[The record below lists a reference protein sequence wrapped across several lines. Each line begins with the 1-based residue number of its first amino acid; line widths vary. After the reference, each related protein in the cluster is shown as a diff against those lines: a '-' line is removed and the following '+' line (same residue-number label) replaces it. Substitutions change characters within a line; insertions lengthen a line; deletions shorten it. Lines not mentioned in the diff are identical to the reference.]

1 MVKVSLIVAA
11 AENRTIGKDNDMP
24 WKISS
29 DLKYFK
35 KVTMNKP
42 VIMGRKT
49 FESIGKPLPG
59 RTNIVITRDTG
70 FTHEGVITAHSVEM
84 ALDVAHGMA
93 EMRKEKE
100 IMVIG
105 GAQIYA
111 LTLPIADR
119 LYLTRIHAEI
129 EGDAHFPELDEKD
142 WLEYSREDHSR
153 GEKDSHDHSFIVL
166 DRIS

>member
-1 MVKVSLIVAA
+1 MIKTSLIVAA
-11 AENRTIGKDNDMP
+11 AENGIIGKDNDMP

-35 KVTMNKP
+35 KVTMDKP

-49 FESIGKPLPG
+49 FQSIGKPLPG
-59 RTNIVITRDTG
+59 RVNIVITRDNS

-84 ALDVAHGMA
+84 AIDVAKNMA
-93 EMRKEKE
+93 EVKGLKE

-105 GAQIYA
+105 GAQIY
-111 LTLPIADR
+111 TLCLPFADR

-129 EGDAHFPELDEKD
+129 DGDTSFPELNSDE
-142 WLEYSREDHSR
+142 WLEYSREDMR
-153 GEKDSHDHSFIVL
+153 AGEKDSHDFSFLVL
-166 DRIS
+166 DRV

>member
-1 MVKVSLIVAA
+1 MIKTSLIVAA
-11 AENRTIGKDNDMP
+11 AENGIIGKDNDMP

-29 DLKYFK
+29 DLQYFK

-59 RTNIVITRDTG
+59 RLNIVITRDTS
-70 FTHEGVITAHSVEM
+70 FNAEGVITAHSAEM
-84 ALDVAHGMA
+84 ALEVAKSMA
-93 EMRKEKE
+93 EVKGLKE

-105 GAQIYA
+105 GAQIYE
-111 LTLPIADR
+111 LCLPMADR

-129 EGDAHFPELDEKD
+129 EGDTSFPDLNPND
-142 WLEYSREDHSR
+142 WLEYSRERHKA
-153 GEKDSHDHSFIVL
+153 GEKDSHDYSFIVL
-166 DRIS
+166 DRI

>member
-11 AENRTIGKDNDMP
+11 AENGIIGKDNDMP

-35 KVTMNKP
+35 KTTLYKP

-49 FESIGKPLPG
+49 FESIGKPLPD
-59 RTNIVITRDTG
+59 RTNIVITRDTS
-70 FTHEGVITAHSVEM
+70 FTREGVITAHSLEM
-84 ALDVAHGMA
+84 ALDVATGMA
-93 EMRKEKE
+93 EVRGQRE
-100 IMVIG
+100 IMIIG

-111 LTLPIADR
+111 LSLPIADR

-129 EGDAHFPELDEKD
+129 EGDASFPDLDEKE
-142 WLEYSREDHSR
+142 WLEYSREDHEK
-153 GEKDSHDHSFIVL
+153 GEKDSHDYSFIVL
-166 DRIS
+166 DRL

>member
-1 MVKVSLIVAA
+1 MIKTALIVAA
-11 AENRTIGKDNDMP
+11 AENGIIGKDNDMP

-35 KVTMNKP
+35 KVTMDKP

-59 RTNIVITRDTG
+59 RVNIVITRDTS
-70 FTHEGVITAHSVEM
+70 FTYEGVITAHSVEM
-84 ALDVAHGMA
+84 AIDVAKSMA
-93 EMRKEKE
+93 EVKGLKE

-105 GAQIYA
+105 GAEIY
-111 LTLPIADR
+111 TLFLPFADR

-129 EGDAHFPELDEKD
+129 DGDTSFPELNPDE
-142 WLEYSREDHSR
+142 WLEYSREDHVA
-153 GEKDSHDHSFIVL
+153 GEKDSHDHSFLVL
-166 DRIS
+166 DRI